1 MISCLS
7 FFLLQRGIGAGA
19 VGSSVSLISPAE
31 DKAHSKIVQSLGVTF
46 HKILLDGRL
55 LASSQER
62 TNLASK
68 ILAADEM
75 KRQTDSSNN
84 WFLEKAKEAE
94 LELDDDLMEKE
105 SNRPEKE
112 QQQLLEAKRAR
123 VKLSQLLNEPMKKQ
137 KFGKFLS
144 TNSEAVQNG
153 LSKTL
158 LKRAA

>member
-1 MISCLS
+1 M
-7 FFLLQRGIGAGA
+7 
-19 VGSSVSLISPAE
+19 GSSLSLISPAE

-55 LASSQER
+55 LSSSQER

-68 ILAADEM
+68 IIAADEM
-75 KRQTDSSNN
+75 QQKTNSSNN

-94 LELDDDLMEKE
+94 LELDDDLMEDE

-112 QQQLLEAKRAR
+112 QQQLLEAKKAR
-123 VKLSQLLNEPMKKQ
+123 VRLAQLLNEPMTKQ

-153 LSKTL
+153 LTKTL

>member
-1 MISCLS
+1 M
-7 FFLLQRGIGAGA
+7 
-19 VGSSVSLISPAE
+19 GSSLSLISPAE

-46 HKILLDGRL
+46 YKILLDGRL
-55 LASSQER
+55 LTSSQER

-68 ILAADEM
+68 IIAAEEM
-75 KRQTDSSNN
+75 QQKANSSNK

-94 LELDDDLMEKE
+94 LELDDDLMEDE
-105 SNRPEKE
+105 INRPEKE

-123 VKLSQLLNEPMKKQ
+123 VRLTQLLNEPMKKQ

-144 TNSEAVQNG
+144 TNSEATQNG
-153 LSKTL
+153 LFKTL